1 MPQREGGRDA
11 GDVLGVEHLDG
22 AEPGAVPGGGG
33 VDVGAGF
40 GDQRRAGMVDHPVPQ
55 HPGLPGPG
63 QRQDEGL
70 VLGAGEDAAAVLGAA
85 EPDRVGG
92 GAGGD
97 AVVQPHRR
105 AGPAAVAEGG
115 EPGPADGQL
124 GQGGEPGSGPQPD
137 HDPPP
142 HPPHPVRGEQRAP
155 GGLHARA
162 IASRMMTSGRMSRC
176 EGERVEQ
183 DQEAVFMTGS
193 RRGCRGCRRRR
204 CGRRGRLSRTR
215 SGAGRW
221 PASAPGSRAASVPPR
236 RSRRGS
242 HQRAGR

>member
-1 MPQREGGRDA
+1 MSGRDSVTSA
-11 GDVLGVEHLDG
+11 
-22 AEPGAVPGGGG
+22 APGWSMTRSPSIPDFPDRGSDKMRVWSSA
-33 VDVGAGF
+33 
-40 GDQRRAGMVDHPVPQ
+40 RAKI
-55 HPGLPGPG
+55 
-63 QRQDEGL
+63 
-70 VLGAGEDAAAVLGAA
+70 AAAVLGAA
-85 EPDRVGG
+85 EPDGVLG
-92 GAGGD
+92 GAGQG

-105 AGPAAVAEGG
+105 AGPAAVVQRG

-142 HPPHPVRGEQRAP
+142 HPPYPLRGEQRAP
-155 GGLHARA
+155 GGYRHYQA
-162 IASRMMTSGRMSRC
+162 IASRMMTRRADVAAARASATAAGSGRWS
-176 EGERVEQ
+176 
-183 DQEAVFMTGS
+183 MTGS

-221 PASAPGSRAASVPPR
+221 PASAPGSRAATVPPP